1 MKPSDKKILI
11 VEDEEPMLRAL
22 TDKFTREGFHVF
34 QGKDGEDGLA
44 VALKEQPDIIL
55 LDIVMPKMDGLEML
69 MKLRESDW
77 GKKVPVLLLT
87 NYGDLEKIT
96 SAVQNYVVGYL
107 LKTDWKLENVVKKVK
122 ETLNLQ

>member
-22 TDKFTREGFHVF
+22 SDKFTREGFSVV
-34 QGKDGEDGLA
+34 QGKNGENGLQ
-44 VALKEQPDIIL
+44 VALEEHPDLIL

-69 MKLRESDW
+69 MKLREDDW
-77 GKKVPVLLLT
+77 GRKVPVLLLT

-122 ETLNLQ
+122 ETLNLD